1 MTGGRKDQSR
11 VASSGSEGSGQL
23 AGVLTRFAPPVTN
36 LSRDNQRLLN
46 IRAVH
51 TALDWVPPVFAL
63 KDNASSA
70 VTGCEKLQRLTGRSG
85 V

>member
-1 MTGGRKDQSR
+1 MALSSKNLTKTHKDIDNR
-11 VASSGSEGSGQL
+11 VENEGDSPFR
-23 AGVLTRFAPPVTN
+23 ATN
-36 LSRDNQRLLN
+36 LSRDSQRLLN

-51 TALDWVPPVFAL
+51 TALDWMPPAFTL